1 MTIISILGGSG
12 KLGHM
17 LVSRALDLGY
27 RVNVLAREPKR
38 LKRYAESLTVI
49 QGDAATGEGLAAS
62 MRGCRFVVCA
72 ISSTEPVIAQ
82 CMSNIA
88 LELQNSRVLERFV
101 FISRVGVGDSRDQGR
116 RVSGLLQPY
125 LPVVKRPL
133 FDDLDAAEGVLRI
146 SGLPYVIVRATML
159 TDDDSKHRVVEVDHN
174 TAPPGR
180 IPRRE
185 LADYILKSLG
195 EGTGF
200 AKGEVTVGTAK
211 L

>member
-1 MTIISILGGSG
+1 MALISILGGSG
-12 KLGHM
+12 RLGHL
-17 LVSRALDLGY
+17 LVSRALDLGH
-27 RVNVLAREPKR
+27 RVNVLARDPKR
-38 LKRYAESLTVI
+38 IKRYAESLTVI
-49 QGDAATGEGLAAS
+49 QGDAMTGEGLAAAT
-62 MRGCRFVVCA
+62 RGCRFVICA
-72 ISSTEPVIAQ
+72 IGSNEPVIAK

-101 FISRVGVGDSRDQGR
+101 FISRVGVGDSKEQGR
-116 RVSGLLQPY
+116 KVSGLLQPY

-159 TDDDSKHRVVEVDHN
+159 TDDDSKHQVVAVDHD

-185 LADYILKSLG
+185 LAEYILKSLFD
-195 EGTGF
+195 GTGF